1 MKTAIYRVWRGV
13 IVTLFL
19 LTVACSGRDVSG
31 NPQAVDAL
39 TVEYIM
45 HDLAADIESTD
56 KNVLSVERVKLTR
69 QDAIPIALVDVVYK
83 DGTTGREFYGFDYQ
97 QIVSVCELLDTIF
110 FCILNHRNV
119 INSTSLGSDK
129 LSRRRSIKHARVA
142 HSVTQIQQV
151 NRLSRF
157 NCQNT

>member
-1 MKTAIYRVWRGV
+1 MKTTIYRVWRV
-13 IVTLFL
+13 AIVTLFL

-45 HDLAADIESTD
+45 HDLSADIERID
-56 KNVLSVERVKLTR
+56 ENALSVERVKLTR

-97 QIVSVCELLDTIF
+97 QIAKVCELLDKEPKMTAAQAAAALQMSENGAATLLTIA
-110 FCILNHRNV
+110 
-119 INSTSLGSDK
+119 
-129 LSRRRSIKHARVA
+129 RRAKG
-142 HSVTQIQQV
+142 
-151 NRLSRF
+151 LE
-157 NCQNT
+157 

>member
-1 MKTAIYRVWRGV
+1 MKTAIYRVWRV
-13 IVTLFL
+13 AIVTLFL

-45 HDLAADIESTD
+45 HDLSADIERID
-56 KNVLSVERVKLTR
+56 ENVLSVERVKLTR

-97 QIVSVCELLDTIF
+97 QIAKVCELLDKEPKMTAAQAAAALQMSENGAATLLTIA
-110 FCILNHRNV
+110 
-119 INSTSLGSDK
+119 
-129 LSRRRSIKHARVA
+129 RRAKG
-142 HSVTQIQQV
+142 
-151 NRLSRF
+151 LE
-157 NCQNT
+157 

>member
-1 MKTAIYRVWRGV
+1 MKTAIYRVWRVV

-45 HDLAADIESTD
+45 HDLSADIERTD
-56 KNVLSVERVKLTR
+56 ENVLSVERVKLTR

-97 QIVSVCELLDTIF
+97 QIVSVCEMLDKEPKMTAVQAAAVLQMSENGAATLLTIA
-110 FCILNHRNV
+110 
-119 INSTSLGSDK
+119 
-129 LSRRRSIKHARVA
+129 RRAKG
-142 HSVTQIQQV
+142 
-151 NRLSRF
+151 LE
-157 NCQNT
+157 

>member
-1 MKTAIYRVWRGV
+1 MKTAIYRVWRV
-13 IVTLFL
+13 AIVTLFL
-19 LTVACSGRDVSG
+19 LTVACSGRDVSD

-45 HDLAADIESTD
+45 HDLSADIERTD

-97 QIVSVCELLDTIF
+97 QIVSVCELLDKEPKMTAVQAAAALQMSENGAATLLTIA
-110 FCILNHRNV
+110 
-119 INSTSLGSDK
+119 
-129 LSRRRSIKHARVA
+129 RRAKG
-142 HSVTQIQQV
+142 
-151 NRLSRF
+151 LE
-157 NCQNT
+157 

>member
-1 MKTAIYRVWRGV
+1 MKTAIYRVWRV
-13 IVTLFL
+13 AIVTLFL
-19 LTVACSGRDVSG
+19 LTVACSGKDVSG

-45 HDLAADIESTD
+45 HNLSADIERTD

-97 QIVSVCELLDTIF
+97 SIVRVCQLLDKDPKVTVVQAAAALQMSENGAATLLTIA
-110 FCILNHRNV
+110 
-119 INSTSLGSDK
+119 
-129 LSRRRSIKHARVA
+129 RRAKG
-142 HSVTQIQQV
+142 
-151 NRLSRF
+151 LE
-157 NCQNT
+157 

>member
-1 MKTAIYRVWRGV
+1 MKTAIYRVWRMA

-45 HDLAADIESTD
+45 HDLSADIERID
-56 KNVLSVERVKLTR
+56 ENILSVERVKLTR

-97 QIVSVCELLDTIF
+97 QIAMVCELLDKEPKMTAAQAAAA
-110 FCILNHRNV
+110 LQMSENGAA
-119 INSTSLGSDK
+119 TL
-129 LSRRRSIKHARVA
+129 LSIARRAKG
-142 HSVTQIQQV
+142 
-151 NRLSRF
+151 LE
-157 NCQNT
+157 

>member
-1 MKTAIYRVWRGV
+1 MKTAIYRVWRV
-13 IVTLFL
+13 AIVTLFL

-45 HDLAADIESTD
+45 HDLSADIERID
-56 KNVLSVERVKLTR
+56 ENILSVERVKLTR

-97 QIVSVCELLDTIF
+97 QIAMVCEMLDKEPKMTAAQVAAALQMSENGAATLLTIA
-110 FCILNHRNV
+110 
-119 INSTSLGSDK
+119 
-129 LSRRRSIKHARVA
+129 RRAKG
-142 HSVTQIQQV
+142 
-151 NRLSRF
+151 LE
-157 NCQNT
+157 

>member
-1 MKTAIYRVWRGV
+1 MKTAIYRVWRV
-13 IVTLFL
+13 AIVTLFL

-45 HDLAADIESTD
+45 HDLSADIERID
-56 KNVLSVERVKLTR
+56 ENILSVERVKLTR

-97 QIVSVCELLDTIF
+97 QIVSVCELLDKEPKMTAVQAAAA
-110 FCILNHRNV
+110 LQMSENGAA
-119 INSTSLGSDK
+119 TL
-129 LSRRRSIKHARVA
+129 LSIARRAKG
-142 HSVTQIQQV
+142 
-151 NRLSRF
+151 LE
-157 NCQNT
+157 

>member
-1 MKTAIYRVWRGV
+1 MKTAIYRVWRGA

-45 HDLAADIESTD
+45 HDLSADIERTD
-56 KNVLSVERVKLTR
+56 ENVLSVERVKLTR

-97 QIVSVCELLDTIF
+97 QIVSVCELLDKEPKMTAAQAAAALQMSENGAATLLTIA
-110 FCILNHRNV
+110 
-119 INSTSLGSDK
+119 
-129 LSRRRSIKHARVA
+129 RRAKG
-142 HSVTQIQQV
+142 
-151 NRLSRF
+151 LE
-157 NCQNT
+157 